1 LGNKSYQPGLI
12 CPLPASR
19 PWLEAAKEG
28 WIIFPA
34 VQPTTVVAA
43 KAFRVVSKKDYL

>member
-28 WIIFPA
+28 LDYFSGG
-34 VQPTTVVAA
+34 AA
-43 KAFRVVSKKDYL
+43 HNRCCGQGFSSGQ